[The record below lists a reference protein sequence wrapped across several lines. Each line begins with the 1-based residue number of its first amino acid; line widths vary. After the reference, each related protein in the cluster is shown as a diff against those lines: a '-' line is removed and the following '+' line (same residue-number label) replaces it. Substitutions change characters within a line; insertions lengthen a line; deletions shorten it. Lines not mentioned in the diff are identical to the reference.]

1 MSSNFTGLEFKKHQN
16 DYIITS
22 PTIFNTDFLF
32 LSCFLDQSI
41 NVKMSK
47 SKKRR
52 KSIKKING
60 EENNLCSLVYLKHG
74 KLIVL
79 HYISQIFISQMILL
93 MSHD

>member
-52 KSIKKING
+52 KSIKKK
-60 EENNLCSLVYLKHG
+60 STG
-74 KLIVL
+74 KKTTFVL
-79 HYISQIFISQMILL
+79 
-93 MSHD
+93 

>member
-1 MSSNFTGLEFKKHQN
+1 MSSNFTGLELKKKHQN

-60 EENNLCSLVYLKHG
+60 
-74 KLIVL
+74 
-79 HYISQIFISQMILL
+79 
-93 MSHD
+93 

>member
-1 MSSNFTGLEFKKHQN
+1 MSSNFTGLEFKRPQN

-47 SKKRR
+47 SKK
-52 KSIKKING
+52 KG
-60 EENNLCSLVYLKHG
+60 EN
-74 KLIVL
+74 
-79 HYISQIFISQMILL
+79 Q
-93 MSHD
+93 